1 MAPWILKLYFGDKLY
16 FAPRL
21 SLNVG
26 FINPQ
31 FNGELLPRLIPKT
44 KINLFART
52 EASKVKISNFRFDE
66 CYLDVSSNT

>member
-1 MAPWILKLYFGDKLY
+1 MDFKTLFGGQTLFCSQTKFKRRY
-16 FAPRL
+16 
-21 SLNVG
+21 
-26 FINPQ
+26 INPH

>member
-1 MAPWILKLYFGDKLY
+1 MAPWILKLYLGDKLY
-16 FAPRL
+16 FALRL

-26 FINPQ
+26 FINPH

-44 KINLFART
+44 KLNLIERT
-52 EASKVKISNFRFDE
+52 DASKVKISNFRFDE